1 MSWSNRHRD
10 RKNENS
16 RFRGRRRRRCG
27 ILNSLI
33 INIATVTI
41 TKKVTEIIRD
51 GTSEIKEHQT

>member
-16 RFRGRRRRRCG
+16 RFRGRRRCG
-27 ILNSLI
+27 ILNALI